1 MHEPSHGDDTNQTHQ
16 GRWRQWLWLIGCL
29 APVAAAVAIFAFN
42 VQVNGVLLFGLLLLC
57 PLSHFLLMR
66 GGGHKH

>member
-1 MHEPSHGDDTNQTHQ
+1 M
-16 GRWRQWLWLIGCL
+16 
-29 APVAAAVAIFAFN
+29 AAAVAIFAFN